1 MNHKNLQVL
10 PFKIGYVC
18 ILAFFSGINI
28 GAKAQAPEM
37 LQQQFASYG
46 QQTLQEKLFVH
57 TDKNFYL
64 AGEICW
70 FKIYNTDAFFNKP
83 LGLSKLAY
91 VEILD
96 KNNKPVL
103 QAKIALKEG
112 DGDGSLQ
119 LPVSLGS
126 GKYLL
131 RAYTSWMK
139 NFNAAYFFEKPL
151 TIINAGKIYEGST
164 VQQKDKY
171 DIQFF
176 PEGGNL
182 VNSVQSRVAF
192 RVVDQGGKGVSCSGI
207 IVNDKSDTLVN
218 YTALKFGMG
227 SFMFTPEIE
236 HTYKAIINLPGGN
249 QVTQA
254 MPSAYNS
261 GYVMHLVK
269 TNNQLKITVQVP
281 ATNNY
286 APAVYLFAHTRGITK
301 LVQSGTIRN
310 GYAEFFVDT
319 DKLGEGISHFTV
331 FNADRQPVCERL
343 FFKKPAPFMQLTATT
358 DQQEYDQRK
367 KVNIHIAA
375 AAQDGK
381 PLLADMSMAVYR
393 IDSLTTPEEMSI
405 GNYLWLSSDL
415 TGGVESPDYYF
426 ASKTAEAEEAMDN
439 LMLTQGWSRFRW
451 DDILQQKKP
460 AFEFTPEYKGHIIK
474 GRLVSNAGS
483 QPEPNIECYLSVA
496 GTKSEFR
503 TTLSDDSGFVH
514 FEMNNFYGGSEIILQ
529 SRGQRD
535 STMHVEVASPF
546 ADKYS
551 ATALPAFS
559 LSPTNAA
566 SLLNQHIS
574 VQVLNT
580 FTGNRLKQWSLAPN
594 IDTTPFYSKPDG
606 IYMLDDYVRFTTI
619 EEILREYVPEVNV
632 RRREGKYHLPVF
644 DNIRKEYFQNDPLIL
659 LDGVPAFDVNKLMA
673 YDPLKIRKLEVV
685 SRMYFYGKLIFGG
698 IVNFITYNGD
708 LPGYELDPHTT
719 VVDYEGMQL
728 QREFFSPV
736 YGTKEQYAARLP
748 DYRNLLY
755 WSPEVKTTREGKQ
768 ETGFY
773 TSDLPGKFAI
783 VLQGIT
789 PDGKTGSTVTY
800 FQVKEEA
807 ALADKR

>member
-1 MNHKNLQVL
+1 MRHKNLQVAPL
-10 PFKIGYVC
+10 KLCCVY
-18 ILAFFSGINI
+18 ILAIFAGSAGTV
-28 GAKAQAPEM
+28 KAQAPDV
-37 LQQQFASYG
+37 LKQQFTAYA

-57 TDKNFYL
+57 TDKSFYL

-83 LGLSKLAY
+83 LNLSKVAY

-112 DGDGSLQ
+112 DGNGSLQ

-139 NFNAAYFFEKPL
+139 NFNAAYFFEKPI
-151 TIINAGKIYEGST
+151 TIINTGKIYEINT
-164 VQQKDKY
+164 VLQKEKY

-192 RVVDQGGKGVSCSGI
+192 RIVGQDGKGISCKGI
-207 IVNDKSDTLVN
+207 IVNDKSDTLVS

-227 SFMFTPEIE
+227 SFLFTPEAG
-236 HTYKAIINLPGGN
+236 HTYKAVITLPGGD
-249 QVTQA
+249 QVTQL
-254 MPSAYNS
+254 MPPAYNS
-261 GYVMHLVK
+261 GYVMHLAK
-269 TNNQLKITVQVP
+269 TGGQLKITVQVP
-281 ATNNY
+281 ANNNN
-286 APAVYLFAHTRGITK
+286 APGVYLFAHTRGLTK
-301 LVQSGTIRN
+301 SVQSGTISN
-310 GYAEFFVDT
+310 GYAEFLIDM
-319 DKLGEGISHFTV
+319 DKLGDGISHFTV

-343 FFKKPAPFMQLTATT
+343 FFKKPAQYMQLTATT
-358 DQQEYDQRK
+358 DLPEYDQRK
-367 KVNIHIAA
+367 KVNIRIAA
-375 AAQDGK
+375 ADQDGK
-381 PLLADMSMAVYR
+381 PLLSDMSMAVYR
-393 IDSLTTPEEMSI
+393 LDSLTAPDEMSI

-415 TGGVESPDYYF
+415 VGAVESPDYYF
-426 ASKTAEAEEAMDN
+426 TNQNAEVEEAMDN
-439 LMLTQGWSRFRW
+439 LVLTQGWRRFRW
-451 DDILQQKKP
+451 EDILQQKKP
-460 AFEFTPEYKGHIIK
+460 AFEFTPEYKGHIVK
-474 GRLVSNAGS
+474 GRLISNTGN
-483 QPEPNIECYLSVA
+483 QPEPNTECYLSVA
-496 GTKSEFR
+496 STKSEFR
-503 TTLSDDSGFVH
+503 TALSDDSGFVH

-529 SRGQRD
+529 SKGQRD
-535 STMHVEVASPF
+535 STIHIEVANPF

-551 ATALPAFS
+551 ATVLPAFS
-559 LSPTNAA
+559 LPQSNAA
-566 SLLNQHIS
+566 ALLNQHIS

-580 FTGNRLKQWSLAPN
+580 FAGNRLKQWSLPAGD
-594 IDTTPFYSKPDG
+594 DTTAFYSKPDG
-606 IYMLDDYVRFTTI
+606 VYMLDDYVRFTTI

-644 DNIRKEYFQNDPLIL
+644 DNIRKEYFQNDPLLL
-659 LDGVPAFDVNKLMA
+659 LDGVPAFDVNKLMS

-708 LPGYELDPHTT
+708 MPGYELDPHTT

-728 QREFFSPV
+728 QREFFSPI
-736 YGTKEQYAARLP
+736 YGTKEQFAVRLP

-755 WSPEVKTTREGKQ
+755 WSPEVKTNHDGKQ
-768 ETGFY
+768 EAAFY
-773 TSDLPGKFAI
+773 TSDLSGKFAV
-783 VLQGIT
+783 VLQGIA

-807 ALADKR
+807 ALADKK